1 VAGEGRKSERR
12 CGALELICRAG
23 GEDLLVVDQDIRSR
37 DPEGQNTKSK
47 AKLDA
52 RKLLGESRRRGCGET
67 KEINSL
73 FRIIRVHMWEETRG
87 TGERKGRTLE
97 SQRK

>member
-1 VAGEGRKSERR
+1 MLVA
-12 CGALELICRAG
+12 
-23 GEDLLVVDQDIRSR
+23 DQDIRSR

-87 TGERKGRTLE
+87 TGEGKGQTLE